1 LSTQYAVFSSSYEE
15 SSKRKSSDRSI
26 IKKLW
31 KYAKASHKN
40 LVIGATAI
48 ILSTITGLVSPYL
61 HAIAIDRIILANNLG
76 GFIWWVPIFV
86 IVTVANY
93 FLQYV
98 QVYQMRIV
106 GEKVVAEMRDE
117 MTSKQQVISLRYF
130 SEGEIGRIMSRLIN
144 DAQSVRIFLRQ
155 GLTQILID
163 TTSILGALV
172 VVFALNVKLA
182 TIAVSI
188 LPVAVI
194 VGWFLGAYSR
204 RAYRRTLST
213 LAGLTGKIQEDIA
226 GMKVIKSFV
235 REKEAAA
242 QFESKQDRNVRAN
255 INAMK
260 ISTLFQP
267 SVFFMRIIGTALIL
281 WFGALM
287 VKSGEVTIGTL
298 VAFTE
303 YQFSYFT
310 PLIDLTTVYDQ
321 YQSAMAGLERM
332 FDLIETEEEVKD
344 PPTSKAIPIA
354 TINNVKFENVTFGY
368 DQTEPVIHDISFSVD
383 KNKKVAIVG
392 PTGAGKSTI
401 INLLAR
407 FYNPLSG
414 RITVNGHDVNEIPIS
429 SLRENMSIVLQD
441 SFLFPMSVKDNI
453 RFGKPDATTEEIIET
468 ARAVGAHEFIMRLPG
483 GYDYVIQEISSN
495 ISIGQRQLISF
506 ARTLLVNPRLLI
518 LDEATSSIDP
528 YTELV
533 VQKALTKLLQN
544 RLAIIIAHRLSTI
557 RLCDEIIVL
566 DQGRIVE
573 RGSHKELMERE
584 GLYSSFYR
592 MQFKEEQGLEV
603 QEPTI
608 KVSHHRRKED
618 VGWGAEEQMNNKR
631 QRLRMRLFA
640 EAGPEFETQTVRNRA
655 IPD

>member
-1 LSTQYAVFSSSYEE
+1 MSSQYSVFSSSYEE
-15 SSKRKSSDRSI
+15 SRKRKTSDRSI

-31 KYAKASHKN
+31 KYAKVSHRN

-48 ILSTITGLVSPYL
+48 ILSTVTGLISPYL

-98 QVYQMRIV
+98 QVFQMRIV

-117 MTSKQQVISLRYF
+117 MTSKQQIISLRYF
-130 SEGEIGRIMSRLIN
+130 SEGEIGRVMSRMIN

-188 LPVAVI
+188 LPAAVI
-194 VGWFLGAYSR
+194 VGWVLGAYSR

-213 LAGLTGKIQEDIA
+213 LAGLTGKIQEDLA

-242 QFESKQDRNVRAN
+242 QFESKQDRNVK
-255 INAMK
+255 AMITALK
-260 ISTLFQP
+260 VSTLFQP
-267 SVFFMRIIGTALIL
+267 CVFFMRIIGTALIL
-281 WFGALM
+281 WYGALM
-287 VKSGEVTIGTL
+287 VQSGELTIGTL

-303 YQFSYFT
+303 YQFSYFA

-332 FDLIETEEEVKD
+332 FDLLETEEEVKD
-344 PPTSKAIPIA
+344 PPAEKTIPIA
-354 TINNVKFENVTFGY
+354 TINNVEFKDVTFGY
-368 DQTEPVIHDISFSVD
+368 DPTKPVIHDISFTVD

-414 RITVNGHDVNEIPIS
+414 RIIVNGHDVNEIPIS
-429 SLRENMSIVLQD
+429 SLRKNMSIVLQD

-453 RFGKPDATTEEIIET
+453 RFGRPDATDKEIVE
-468 ARAVGAHEFIMRLPG
+468 AAKAVGAHEFIMRLPG

-533 VQKALTKLLQN
+533 VQKALMKLFQN

-557 RLCDEIIVL
+557 RLCDEIIVI

-573 RGSHKELMERE
+573 RGSHKELMEKG

-603 QEPTI
+603 KKPII
-608 KVSHHRRKED
+608 KIPHHQHRKEH
-618 VGWGAEEQMNNKR
+618 VGWGGGGTDE
-631 QRLRMRLFA
+631 
-640 EAGPEFETQTVRNRA
+640 
-655 IPD
+655 